1 MRNALSK
8 NPQRLTVQCSEPL
21 AAPRSTISMTS
32 ALALQPRASLP
43 AVSDLVSR

>member
-21 AAPRSTISMTS
+21 VAPRSTISMTT
-32 ALALQPRASLP
+32 LAGTRVFS
-43 AVSDLVSR
+43 SDR